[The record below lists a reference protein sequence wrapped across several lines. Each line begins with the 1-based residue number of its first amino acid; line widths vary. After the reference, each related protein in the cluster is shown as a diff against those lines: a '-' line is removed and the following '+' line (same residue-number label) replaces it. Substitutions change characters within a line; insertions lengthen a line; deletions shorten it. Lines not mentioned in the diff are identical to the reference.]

1 MNSQITHWYEII
13 INPGTLGWVLKL
25 FLNLTLPSFEGKVKI
40 YLLLREDVMIS
51 LILKKEQICI
61 PDKARIV
68 PSFFILNQI

>member
-25 FLNLTLPSFEGKVKI
+25 FLNLILPSFEGKSEDI
-40 YLLLREDVMIS
+40 PDFDVMIS
-51 LILKKEQICI
+51 LILKEEQICI